1 MNIAAWPYLKVN
13 KIKGEQM
20 NNASLISTVEDD
32 VTVGKFYATFL
43 IQDYFRRFKK
53 KKQEIKEQI
62 DKDASNTVTL
72 QAGELSDTHPWSRN
86 DYVLLVVSLS
96 HK

>member
-1 MNIAAWPYLKVN
+1 
-13 KIKGEQM
+13 M
-20 NNASLISTVEDD
+20 NNSSRIPTVEDD

-72 QAGELSDTHPWSRN
+72 QAGEWINICLWITREWAKCFCKDN
-86 DYVLLVVSLS
+86 KKVLHYANSHMHVS
-96 HK
+96 

>member
-1 MNIAAWPYLKVN
+1 MTTTV
-13 KIKGEQM
+13 KIILRVM
-20 NNASLISTVEDD
+20 LSVFVDLLLHTHTFSSCLFAVEDD

-72 QAGELSDTHPWSRN
+72 QAGRCHVTHN
-86 DYVLLVVSLS
+86 
-96 HK
+96 